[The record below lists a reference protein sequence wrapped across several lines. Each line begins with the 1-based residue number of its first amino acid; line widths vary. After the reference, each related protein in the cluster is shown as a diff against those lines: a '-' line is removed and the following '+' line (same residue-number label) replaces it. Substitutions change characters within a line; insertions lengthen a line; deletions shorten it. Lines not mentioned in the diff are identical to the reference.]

1 MASAK
6 YTKNKDGYF
15 SAKIWDGTYTDGG
28 KKHRK
33 TIRSKKS
40 SRDLENQVKEFER
53 QVEERKSI
61 RKTDITFCDY
71 AKNWKDVYKAQ
82 KSANTRAMYSN
93 IVDKH
98 FDALEGVKLQDVD
111 RIHLQIM
118 LNNADGMKRTQQQI
132 VLTYK
137 QVLRS
142 AVADHLFPANVLE
155 DIVQHIEPIRY
166 KPEEKR
172 PLTEEE
178 KKAVF
183 AADLKEQDKALLYIL
198 YGCGL
203 RREEALALTRF
214 NINLAGRKISVA
226 RAYEYTTGQAVE
238 KEPKSSNGYR
248 DVPIPDVVFPVIERF
263 VKSLNRTMLFTMRGG
278 LPMSK
283 SSYDKAWKRIQKALS
298 KELKKETDLTAHV
311 FRHNYC
317 TRLCYQIPTVSI
329 KKIAQMMGDTEKM
342 VLDVYNHMIVDK
354 EDSSKAVNAA
364 L

>member
-6 YTKNKDGYF
+6 YKKNKDGYF
-15 SAKIWDGTYTDGG
+15 SAKIWDGTYNEDGT
-28 KKHRK
+28 KHRK
-33 TIRSKKS
+33 TLRSKKS
-40 SRDLENQVKEFER
+40 SKDLENQVKAFER
-53 QVEERKSI
+53 DVEERKNVK
-61 RKTDITFCDY
+61 KTDQTFCDY
-71 AKNWKDVYKAQ
+71 SKMWEKVYKAQ
-82 KSANTRAMYSN
+82 ASANTRAMYSN
-93 IVDKH
+93 IIDKH
-98 FDALEGVKLQDVD
+98 FCALEGVKLQDID

-118 LNNADGMKRTQQQI
+118 LNNADGKKRTQQQI
-132 VLTYK
+132 VMTYK

-155 DIVQHIEPIRY
+155 DIIKNMEPVKY

-183 AADLKEQDKALLYIL
+183 AADLNEQDKALLYIL

-203 RREEALALTRF
+203 RREEVLALTRF
-214 NINLAGRKISVA
+214 NVNLAKKELSVT
-226 RAYEYTTGQAVE
+226 RAHEYTTGQAVE
-238 KEPKSSNGYR
+238 KGPKSNNGYR
-248 DVPIPDVVFPVIERF
+248 DVPIPDSVFPAIERF

-283 SSYDKAWKRIQKALS
+283 SSYDKAWARIQKAIS
-298 KELKKETDLTAHV
+298 KELKEETTLTAHA
-311 FRHNYC
+311 FRHNFC
-317 TRLCYQIPTVSI
+317 TNMCYQIPTVSI

-342 VLDVYNHMIVDK
+342 VLDVYNHMILEK
-354 EDSSKAVNAA
+354 EDAAKAINAA